1 MCALSGDTCI
11 GSHCCN
17 PQEISDYASLPE
29 SNQPT
34 PPSRPLH
41 CMTGCGSHTVNGSCY
56 PTLAFKTLST
66 WTSTNVTALLNWPP
80 TVYIGGGST
89 FVEVPPTVYIGDG
102 STAFELPQAVASLR
116 AEVLRKQY
124 SGHTPDFDPDK
135 VNYSLFWTPHAA
147 DGNDDD
153 TANNNLANFT
163 ADYIGMPPPPGLV
176 GNAEETDS
184 VPERTTVDADTGRII
199 VSPPSKAGT
208 YTMWLLFQD
217 YQLAEYGLSDNPE
230 WNQLVVAQHP
240 FKVVEKP
247 PFKVTSFTRNAME
260 GAKLE
265 YITDNRLDQLDFV
278 VGGTYRIA
286 PVTLDVIEYA
296 TCSDSKNLT
305 FTLSNA
311 PPGFFVYADTGE
323 ILASPSQTTS
333 NDGKDKST
341 TFELR
346 AVDACGADALVQA
359 ITVQIKEPGSFDL
372 KLLDPPIRQ
381 NSSAQYT
388 DPVAMATAPYV
399 VNENY
404 KISRLQLDEAKTILS
419 DGGPTNSL
427 KYTLDGA
434 PDSWFVSA
442 KTGTIT
448 GQFETAGIYNF
459 SLVAADGRKEEQVV
473 ETFSFTVV
481 EKKAFKVD
489 GFTRRPS
496 QSRDYTATDYTDPT
510 ATTTYAVGDTY
521 RFGSIK
527 VTDTSG
533 TASEPGQLTF
543 TMDGGEAGFL
553 IDPADGFIQ
562 GSPTR
567 AGNYSLSLFA
577 VDLKNERAEIE
588 TLQIHVK
595 MKDVNVPEY
604 GPNNLPCAN
613 NGKPTNDDAE
623 APFDGVFTCDCAG
636 TPFEGANC
644 ENPNPNDAAGDSAA
658 IAGSLAAVIVVL
670 VAFAAVLKYKERKA
684 KLKAHD
690 FKETLQSMFA
700 DGDLDQEHANNQLAV
715 PREIKR
721 SQITVNKTLGHGQFG
736 DVCEATIDESSSG
749 GPPGYPCAVKTV
761 KEGSAEGMEDLL
773 QEATVMAQLGSH
785 PNVVSLI
792 GVVTSGE
799 PAMLILSICEHGSL
813 KSALAEAF
821 DANTPLPPA
830 VKNQI
835 CMDIATGMAHLHSKR
850 FIHRDL
856 AARNVLLAGGMTAK
870 VADFGLTRAMAG
882 PGAGADDAGGG
893 DKDYYRSHRGVFP
906 IRWTAIE
913 AMDTHV
919 FNAATDVWSF
929 GIVMD
934 EVWWD
939 GQGRPYVQMT
949 NTELKQMLRRGGR
962 LQKPTKA
969 SDAIYQIMLQC
980 WKEAPTERPSFA
992 QLVEL
997 FRPQIRG
1004 EPGGGGGGGEAAP
1017 TSGVDETSFLYLQP
1031 ISAAASAAAAVPGSV
1046 AGAGDEDDYDMPTG
1060 ANIALMNGGV
1070 SGGGTAA
1077 ASTTA
1082 ATASGPEYE
1091 PWSTAAPDGPEGREG
1106 PEYEPE
1112 VVAGADAID
1121 AEGYQRP
1128 IVAVTTRPAAPTRT
1142 LMLGEEDDSMALLS
1156 I

>member
-1 MCALSGDTCI
+1 
-11 GSHCCN
+11 
-17 PQEISDYASLPE
+17 
-29 SNQPT
+29 
-34 PPSRPLH
+34 
-41 CMTGCGSHTVNGSCY
+41 MTGCGSPTVDGSCF
-56 PTLAFKTLST
+56 PTLAFKTPST
-66 WTSTNVTALLNWPP
+66 WNSSNVDTLDWPP
-80 TVYIGGGST
+80 TVYIGA
-89 FVEVPPTVYIGDG
+89 EPTIFF
-102 STAFELPQAVASLR
+102 ALPQATANPIANVR
-116 AEVLRKQY
+116 RKKY
-124 SGHTPDFDPDK
+124 AGHTSSLNGDSWDDYDGIGPERLE
-135 VNYSLFWTPHAA
+135 YTLFWTPA
-147 DGNDDD
+147 DGSN
-153 TANNNLANFT
+153 TNFT
-163 ADYIGMPPPPGLV
+163 ANYVGMAPPPGLV
-176 GNAEETDS
+176 RNSEAEESNPGGTN
-184 VPERTTVDADTGRII
+184 VGTFTGTIT
-199 VSPPSKAGT
+199 STPSKPGN
-208 YTMWLLFQD
+208 YTVWLLLED
-217 YQLAEYGLSDNPE
+217 KSPSAADENPRLAEYGLSEDPPAE
-230 WNQLVVAQHP
+230 WNQLVVAQHT
-240 FKVVEKP
+240 FAVVEKP
-247 PFKVTSFTRNAME
+247 KFEVVSFERQSADTSGSAASAGGETIITATDLTKTLDLISGDVTRIAKINLDTFKTRGRE
-260 GAKLE
+260 GSGPPTFALTGAPE
-265 YITDNRLDQLDFV
+265 GIFV
-278 VGGTYRIA
+278 VKT
-286 PVTLDVIEYA
+286 
-296 TCSDSKNLT
+296 
-305 FTLSNA
+305 
-311 PPGFFVYADTGE
+311 TGE
-323 ILASPSQTTS
+323 IVAIPQSASAGDVAVVGLNARAADGTLALIQNISIRINQPTPFVLKTSPL
-333 NDGKDKST
+333 KS
-341 TFELR
+341 R
-346 AVDACGADALVQA
+346 QYSG
-359 ITVQIKEPGSFDL
+359 
-372 KLLDPPIRQ
+372 PP
-381 NSSAQYT
+381 YT
-388 DPVAMATAPYV
+388 DPSTMATTPYF

-553 IDPADGFIQ
+553 VDPADGFIQ

-595 MKDVNVPEY
+595 VKDVNVPEY

-644 ENPNPNDAAGDSAA
+644 ENPNPNDATGDSAA
-658 IAGSLAAVIVVL
+658 IAGSLAAVIIVL

-821 DANTPLPPA
+821 DANAPLPPA

-835 CMDIATGMAHLHSKR
+835 CMDIATGMAHLHSRR

-882 PGAGADDAGGG
+882 SGAGADDAGGG

-949 NTELKQMLRRGGR
+949 NTELKQMLRGGGR

-1004 EPGGGGGGGEAAP
+1004 EPGSGGGGGEAAP

-1082 ATASGPEYE
+1082 ATGSGPEYE
-1091 PWSTAAPDGPEGREG
+1091 PWSTAAPDGPEGREGPGYDVASTAAPRDG